1 MVVIWADFTVTH
13 TYMHYNPTPKNR
25 FEESLLNK
33 NVFAITCELVPGRG
47 SRSKIQDNLLAFAEK
62 AVLGGQ
68 IQALS
73 ITENAGCAEIAPC
86 LKQPFYARNHNAQNI
101 F

>member
-1 MVVIWADFTVTH
+1 MN
-13 TYMHYNPTPKNR
+13 YNPTQKNR
-25 FEESLLNK
+25 FKESLLNK

-62 AVLGGQ
+62 ATLGGQ

-73 ITENAGCAEIAPC
+73 ITENAGGHPALSPALYPQISVTQYY
-86 LKQPFYARNHNAQNI
+86 L
-101 F
+101 